1 MSLTPSV
8 LPERLYSLDVLRGIA
23 ALSVVLWHWQHF
35 FYVGASPNGYEVAGQ
50 PLFSIFALFY
60 TYGARAVEL
69 FFCISGF
76 VFFWLFSRK
85 ISSGKMTITDFFVDR
100 ISRLYPLHIV
110 TFLIVA
116 LLQLMYV
123 QNHPLYFV
131 YQFNDGYHA
140 VLNVFLAPAWGFEK
154 GLSFNGPVWSVST
167 EVLLYAIFFL
177 ICLTKTF
184 RFIAIPGLIFL
195 GVSMYPGTPKLS
207 VGLVTFFS
215 GGAAFLLLGQSL
227 RYLGPHKTFL
237 LMLAVALGVWGYVLQ
252 GPLSTVFVVTAV
264 AFPAS
269 IAALVSLELCKP
281 SFAKPL
287 AFVGDLSYSSYL
299 VHFPLQI
306 VFAMT
311 FDALGFQRPVFYNV
325 WMLVLFSAVLIPLS
339 FVSHKMLEVPSQ
351 RYIRTLYRRR
361 RRNQLHTAG

>member
-8 LPERLYSLDVLRGIA
+8 LPQRLYSLDALRGIA

-35 FYVGASPNGYEVAGQ
+35 FYVGASPQGFEAARQ
-50 PLFSIFALFY
+50 PLFSMLTLFY
-60 TYGARAVEL
+60 THGARAVEL

-76 VFFWLFSRK
+76 VFFWLFSEK
-85 ISSGKMTITDFFVDR
+85 ISSKNMSITDFFVDR
-100 ISRLYPLHIV
+100 FSRLYPLHLV

-116 LLQLMYV
+116 VLQYLYLRH
-123 QNHPLYFV
+123 HPFYFV
-131 YQFNDGYHA
+131 YQFNDYYHA
-140 VLNVFLAPAWGFEK
+140 LLNIFLAPAWGFEQ
-154 GLSFNGPVWSVST
+154 GFSFNGPVWSVST

-177 ICLTKTF
+177 ISLTKAM
-184 RFIAIPGLIFL
+184 RFILVPGLIVL
-195 GVSMYPGTPKLS
+195 GVCMFPGMPKLT

-227 RYLGPHKTFL
+227 RYLGPQKTFL
-237 LMLAVALGVWGYVLQ
+237 LTLAVALSVWIYVLQ

-281 SFAKPL
+281 GFAKPL
-287 AFVGDLSYSSYL
+287 AFLGDLSYSSYL

-311 FDALGFQRPVFYNV
+311 FDALGFQRAVFYNV

-351 RYIRTLYRRR
+351 RYIRMLYKRRR
-361 RRNQLHTAG
+361 RHQVHAAD